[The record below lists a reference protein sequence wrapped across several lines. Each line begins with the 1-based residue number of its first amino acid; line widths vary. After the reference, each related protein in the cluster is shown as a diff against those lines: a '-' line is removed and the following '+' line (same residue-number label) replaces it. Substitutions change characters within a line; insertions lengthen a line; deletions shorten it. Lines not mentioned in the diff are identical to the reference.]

1 MSVSIS
7 AIQID
12 LDAFIAVRF
21 TMQEHAIKAT
31 EVWCYSNDDSER
43 WMKPGNGWTPVYFST
58 RDDALAVGRRQQQRG
73 RGMLCLSRAFPR

>member
-21 TMQEHAIKAT
+21 TMQGHAIEAT

-58 RDDALAVGRRQQQRG
+58 RDDALAVGRRQQRRG
-73 RGMLCLSRAFPR
+73 GGMLCLSRGFPR